1 MPKGNRSNPSPEWIA
16 NMGKGRTKG
25 VKNKITLEH
34 KALARRIAKV
44 AIMEK
49 AELLERLSFQARSS
63 MVPHLKKRPDGT
75 VYVEVDL
82 EEADNVREIAVREG
96 KLVDG
101 SPAWK
106 ETRVKVAD
114 PVPSLLGLAEIYG
127 LKKLPPQSTDINVLV
142 QMLQVNVPPAQ
153 LRAAAL
159 AALEQED

>member
-1 MPKGNRSNPSPEWIA
+1 MPSREFIA

-96 KLVDG
+96 PRLEDG

-114 PVPSLLGLAEIYG
+114 PVPSLLGLADVYG